1 MEKYESGVLHPS
13 EVFELYNS
21 LDVYDKEKFI
31 DMLVNDEESPRLIV
45 HNQDVEYRLEE

>member
-31 DMLVNDEESPRLIV
+31 DMLLDDENSMTIVNRLIYI
-45 HNQDVEYRLEE
+45 E